1 VGTTNG
7 ASPRIEIDFKP
18 GQLHRC
24 VMGLPTQP
32 VTLNVDQIRHLNQQ
46 LSNMR
51 HDINNHLSMIVA
63 VAELVRT
70 NPDTG
75 KRMAGTLAEQPAKIT
90 RQLERFIAE
99 FEGMLGI
106 TRP

>member
-1 VGTTNG
+1 
-7 ASPRIEIDFKP
+7 
-18 GQLHRC
+18 
-24 VMGLPTQP
+24 MGLPTQP
-32 VTLNVDQIRHLNQQ
+32 VTLSVEQIQHLNQQ

-70 NPDTG
+70 NPETG
-75 KRMAGTLAEQPAKIT
+75 RRMAGTLSEQPAKIV
-90 RQLERFIAE
+90 RQLERFTAE
-99 FEGMLGI
+99 FEAMFGI